1 MKFHRNTLTLEKDGS
16 TRFSEWRTGYSCQT
30 CPDFE
35 VNFVRQSCLYPYIAH
50 RHTHRGGPGLPG
62 GKKDQLNCA
71 SSSMAPEFWG
81 GWLIHVRRFELV
93 ERKINLLLPSIK
105 PCKSPGNFIIASN
118 QIIINFK
125 LIRDFPTHIFC
136 LAAAAVAH
144 SHLWSVRLRF
154 VLRGWQVAVLVLEEV
169 SFGRKKAPRI
179 GFCRQNIVMIRLR
192 RCLVLWPHR
201 FPPAP
206 HKSQDK
212 VSDKNTPAVVGF
224 PQVRENDKSI
234 IFFLLSKLATKLL
247 SPGRI
252 SRECESAILS
262 SLSCFPRWILACP
275 L

>member
-50 RHTHRGGPGLPG
+50 RHTHRAGPGLPR

-154 VLRGWQVAVLVLEEV
+154 VLRGWQVAVLVLEEI
-169 SFGRKKAPRI
+169 SSERKK
-179 GFCRQNIVMIRLR
+179 GF
-192 RCLVLWPHR
+192 
-201 FPPAP
+201 
-206 HKSQDK
+206 
-212 VSDKNTPAVVGF
+212 KN
-224 PQVRENDKSI
+224 R
-234 IFFLLSKLATKLL
+234 LL
-247 SPGRI
+247 SPEYCYDKASSMSRPLTSPFSPAPTSLRI
-252 SRECESAILS
+252 KFLTKT
-262 SLSCFPRWILACP
+262 PPPW
-275 L
+275 